1 MPIGHNLRMSLF
13 PVRLKAARETQ
24 RLTQGELAKR
34 AGITQGSVSRLE
46 KGDKAPSTELLQTLA
61 KVLGVSV
68 SHLLG
73 DPVAEQNK
81 PPGYGGKTA
90 TLSDYNTPPGL
101 RDLVSDAGTITA
113 LKITDDELASLA
125 GVQLP
130 GTTDKDGYVQLLLT
144 IRAVSKKPGGVTES

>member
-1 MPIGHNLRMSLF
+1 MSLF
-13 PVRLKAARETQ
+13 PARLKAAREAL

-46 KGDKAPSTELLQTLA
+46 NGDKAPSTELLQTLA

-73 DPVAEQNK
+73 DPIAEQNQ
-81 PPGYGGKTA
+81 PPGYGHKTA
-90 TLSDYNTPPGL
+90 IRSDYNAPAGL
-101 RDLVSDAGTITA
+101 RDLVSDAGTIAA
-113 LKITDDELASLA
+113 LKITDEELASLA
-125 GVQLP
+125 SVQLP
-130 GTTDKDGYVQLLLT
+130 GATDKDGYIQLLMT